1 MRWTHGAPDQGI
13 DPGSEP
19 ARPDGGLEV
28 ELTRVGRP
36 GSTAALLAVLAI
48 AAMLGA
54 AILKPWAPSAA
65 VPAALPSSGSA
76 QAGSP
81 SPPPPVARAVGS
93 SDPTGIESALRAIRV
108 ADWPR
113 LAAAGDLG
121 GQPIVTDRDL
131 GGTHGDG
138 TCGGSAR
145 VTPFDELIAVAAPTG
160 ERIAA
165 VRLFAIDSI
174 RRPDVPTRLRA
185 DRPGPLDGRA
195 LDGLTLVGLP
205 SGGIA
210 ARQYAL
216 IADTTSATGPGRLIY
231 TICVG

>member
-1 MRWTHGAPDQGI
+1 MRWTHGALERGI
-13 DPGSEP
+13 EP
-19 ARPDGGLEV
+19 AAPDAGLRV
-28 ELTRVGRP
+28 ERTRVGGGRST
-36 GSTAALLAVLAI
+36 GSLLAAVAI

-54 AILKPWAPSAA
+54 AILKPWAPSVDA
-65 VPAALPSSGSA
+65 PAALPSSGSA
-76 QAGSP
+76 HAGSP
-81 SPPPPVARAVGS
+81 SAVPRIVRPAGS
-93 SDPTGIESALRAIRV
+93 LDPTGIESALRAIHV

-145 VTPFDELIAVAAPTG
+145 VSPFDELIAVAAPPG

-174 RRPDVPTRLRA
+174 RRPDVPTRLQA

-195 LDGLTLVGLP
+195 TDGLTLVGLP

-216 IADTTSATGPGRLIY
+216 IADTTTPTGPGRLIY